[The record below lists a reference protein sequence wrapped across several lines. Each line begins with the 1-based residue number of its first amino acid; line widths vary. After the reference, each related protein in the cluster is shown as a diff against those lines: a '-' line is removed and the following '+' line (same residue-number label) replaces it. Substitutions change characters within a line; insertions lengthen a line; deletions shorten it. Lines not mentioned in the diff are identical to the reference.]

1 MYSDSRQLLHHKESF
16 EPHSPTISPKSS
28 LKDDFVTKI
37 KNDLEPIK
45 NMPSVSNTSAA
56 GLISLLGES
65 GSVVVFALN
74 GLLACV
80 DVDWPVVA
88 EAVGQM

>member
-1 MYSDSRQLLHHKESF
+1 
-16 EPHSPTISPKSS
+16 
-28 LKDDFVTKI
+28 
-37 KNDLEPIK
+37 
-45 NMPSVSNTSAA
+45 MPSVSNTSAA
-56 GLISLLGES
+56 GLISLLGET
-65 GSVVVFALN
+65 GPVVVYALN